1 MVVTDGVVF
10 WCCAVVQWQQ
20 EVLSV
25 MWEGVMFEY
34 LRAKGQFSI
43 KTSAD
48 PRRAVVK

>member
-1 MVVTDGVVF
+1 
-10 WCCAVVQWQQ
+10 
-20 EVLSV
+20 